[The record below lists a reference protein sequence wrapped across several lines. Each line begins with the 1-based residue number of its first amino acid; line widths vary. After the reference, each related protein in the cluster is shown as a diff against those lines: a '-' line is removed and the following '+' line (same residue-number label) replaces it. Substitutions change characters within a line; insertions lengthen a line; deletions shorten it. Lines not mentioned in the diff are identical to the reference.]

1 MEVCI
6 FISRGSLEMRFKT
19 KLLTPRGDKGNCH
32 HPDNVVSVIET
43 STYQALKKTEFY
55 NEFFHGCEV
64 IEVLKSNRLKFI
76 KTKNGQRFVDVG
88 TPFVA
93 YAEKTNLPAR
103 ETSIQSQNAFSKVL
117 SSVGNVGAKEAAGF
131 QNINK
136 SYLICLHFGSEE
148 GTTDVEEGR
157 FYTLAVKKAQRM

>member
-1 MEVCI
+1 M
-6 FISRGSLEMRFKT
+6 
-19 KLLTPRGDKGNCH
+19 
-32 HPDNVVSVIET
+32 IET
-43 STYQALKKTEFY
+43 STYKALKKKKTEFY

-64 IEVLKSNRLKFI
+64 IEVLKDDRLKFI
-76 KTKNGQRFVDVG
+76 KTKNGQRFVIVG

-93 YAEKTNLPAR
+93 YAEKANLPAR

-117 SSVGNVGAKEAAGF
+117 SSIGNVGAKEAAKF
-131 QNINK
+131 QNVNK
-136 SYLICLHFGSEE
+136 SYLSCLHFGSEE